1 MDVEWPGDRFDE
13 VVGIGLDK
21 MTPTEAL
28 EKALKVVNSAHW
40 KVLDFFLIKVSN
52 MFRPSFESEA
62 ASSEAFAFEK
72 NGEPVAKARDR
83 L

>member
-1 MDVEWPGDRFDE
+1 
-13 VVGIGLDK
+13 
-21 MTPTEAL
+21 
-28 EKALKVVNSAHW
+28 
-40 KVLDFFLIKVSN
+40 

-62 ASSEAFAFEK
+62 VSSEAFAFEK

>member
-1 MDVEWPGDRFDE
+1 M
-13 VVGIGLDK
+13 VGIGLDK
-21 MTPTEAL
+21 MTPNRGAGESAEGGELGT
-28 EKALKVVNSAHW
+28 LKGVGY
-40 KVLDFFLIKVSN
+40 FFLIKVSN

-62 ASSEAFAFEK
+62 VSSEAFAFEK